1 MGKVIS
7 DKTIPPTSG
16 EDLGKSKYP
25 KKIDSPSKPKTIDG
39 TAAKLLMLT
48 SIISD
53 SLFLGANCS
62 KKIAADTPNGND
74 KIKQTN
80 SDNVE
85 PTRAANIPAISGS
98 RLSPFLK
105 NPQLTFVRI

>member
-1 MGKVIS
+1 MLTQLLLLMEEPPEELALDAIIIVGKVIS

-53 SLFLGANCS
+53 SLFLGATVL
-62 KKIAADTPNGND
+62 KRLQQILLMEM
-74 KIKQTN
+74 IK
-80 SDNVE
+80 
-85 PTRAANIPAISGS
+85 
-98 RLSPFLK
+98 
-105 NPQLTFVRI
+105 